1 MNFLQINMSNS
12 FIKGFL
18 SFFLSFG
25 KFLLLTLV
33 CVALGFVVVWPLWFF
48 AVNSPNLYSVIVI
61 ICLISLLVLFF
72 VKKLVNNL
80 KQKNKEEKKAY
91 LFNLFRIL
99 LLLIILI
106 TGIIVSVSL
115 ILTQMRFIGIIT
127 FIVFCIIF
135 GVCAIGIKKKIVL

>member
-91 LFNLFRIL
+91 LFNLFTRY
-99 LLLIILI
+99 IILYDA
-106 TGIIVSVSL
+106 S
-115 ILTQMRFIGIIT
+115 F
-127 FIVFCIIF
+127 
-135 GVCAIGIKKKIVL
+135 

>member
-48 AVNSPNLYSVIVI
+48 AVNSSNLYSVIVI

-99 LLLIILI
+99 LLLVILI

-135 GVCAIGIKKKIVL
+135 GVCAIGIKKK

>member
-106 TGIIVSVSL
+106 TGIIVSVFL

-135 GVCAIGIKKKIVL
+135 GVCAIGIKKK

>member
-1 MNFLQINMSNS
+1 M
-12 FIKGFL
+12 
-18 SFFLSFG
+18 
-25 KFLLLTLV
+25 
-33 CVALGFVVVWPLWFF
+33 
-48 AVNSPNLYSVIVI
+48 
-61 ICLISLLVLFF
+61 FF

-99 LLLIILI
+99 LLLVILI

-127 FIVFCIIF
+127 FIVFCIIL
-135 GVCAIGIKKKIVL
+135 GVCAIGIKKK